1 MKPTSRPPQPRRA
14 DSPSARAPVTAWH
27 GLRPPTALAEPPIS
41 ELDDEQIIEPVPFR
55 FGLNRRAFVQ
65 VLSAGLMIASAPV
78 SSLAQRRGGRG
89 GGGTRTVGER
99 LLIGKDGSV
108 TVFTGKVE
116 VGQGSRA
123 ELSQATAEELRVPV
137 SQVQLVMADTGRVP
151 NDGITAGSRST
162 PSTVPAIRQAAA
174 AARHLLTELA
184 AKHWGVEAGS
194 VELREGKF
202 VHPPSQRVL
211 TFAELAQHADLAE
224 ALAQAAPGDVALTPT
239 SEWKTL
245 GASVSRPN
253 ARDLVTGAHQF
264 PSDIKRPGL
273 LHGKVLRPPAYGA
286 KLIAVDLA
294 PARALPDVVVVRD
307 GEFVGVAAP
316 NTARAQ
322 AALDALAATARWET
336 APHPSSDELF
346 DHLRANARGGVP
358 ENPFAA
364 TLAQAAKRLRAT
376 YRTAYVQ
383 HAPMEPRAAVA
394 EWRDGQLT
402 VWTGTQNPFGHRGE
416 VARALR
422 LPEERVRVIVP
433 DTGGGFG
440 GKHTGEVSVEA
451 ARLAQAAGQPV
462 ALRWTREEEF
472 IWACFRPAALIDI
485 EAGLDADGAITA
497 WYFVNINS
505 GRNAMETPYR
515 VGQARSQFVASE
527 PPLRHGSYR
536 ALAAT
541 ANTFAR
547 ECFMDELAAAVGADP
562 LDFRLAH
569 LPPGRLRDVLEAAAK
584 HFNWRERVRRKEHD
598 VGVGLACGT
607 EKGSYVATCA
617 EVAIDRAQKRILVR
631 HVCEVFECG
640 AVLNPDNLRA
650 QVEGAILMGLGPVLR
665 EEMQF
670 ANGRM
675 LNASFKQYRVP
686 RFSDVPALDIHL
698 LNRADLPAVGGGETP
713 IIGIAPAVANAVF
726 AATGVRLCA
735 LPLRFEEP
743 TA

>member
-1 MKPTSRPPQPRRA
+1 MNPTPRRPQARPA
-14 DSPSARAPVTAWH
+14 DSPSTPAAIASRRDPPAPGILAQ
-27 GLRPPTALAEPPIS
+27 PTAAEW
-41 ELDDEQIIEPVPFR
+41 DDGQIIEPVPFR

-78 SSLAQRRGGRG
+78 TSLAQRGGGRD
-89 GGGTRTVGER
+89 GGGTRTLGER

-123 ELSQATAEELRVPV
+123 ELTQAAAEELRVPF

-162 PSTVPAIRQAAA
+162 PATVPAIRHAAA
-174 AARHLLTELA
+174 VARHLLTQLA
-184 AKHWGVEAGS
+184 ANQWGVEAGS
-194 VELREGKF
+194 VELRDGKF
-202 VHPPSQRVL
+202 LHPPSHRAV
-211 TFAELAQHADLAE
+211 TFAELARQVDLAE
-224 ALAQAAPGDVALTPT
+224 ALAQAAPADAALTPVA
-239 SEWKTL
+239 EWKTL
-245 GASVSRPN
+245 GASVARPN
-253 ARDLVTGAHQF
+253 ARALVTGAHEF
-264 PSDIKRPGL
+264 PSDIRRPGM

-286 KLIAVDLA
+286 RLVSVDLA
-294 PARALPDVVVVRD
+294 PARAMPDVVVVQD

-316 NTARAQ
+316 TTAQAQ

-336 APHPSSDELF
+336 APHPSSDELP
-346 DHLRANARGGVP
+346 DYLRAKARGGVP
-358 ENPFAA
+358 ANPFAA
-364 TLAQAAKRLRAT
+364 ELAQAAKRLRAT
-376 YRTAYVQ
+376 YLTAYVQ

-394 EWRDGQLT
+394 EWHEGQLT
-402 VWTGTQNPFGHRGE
+402 VWAGTQNPFGHRSE
-416 VARALR
+416 LARAFR

-440 GKHTGEVSVEA
+440 GKHTGEASVEA
-451 ARLAQAAGQPV
+451 ARLAHAAGRPV
-462 ALRWTREEEF
+462 SLRWTREEEF
-472 IWACFRPAALIDI
+472 TWACFRPAAVIDI
-485 EAGLDADGAITA
+485 EAGLDADGAITS

-547 ECFMDELAAAVGADP
+547 ECFMDELAASAGADP

-569 LPPGRLRDVLEAAAK
+569 LAPGRLRDVLEAAAK
-584 HFNWRERVRRKEHD
+584 HFNWRERVRRKEPD

-607 EKGSYVATCA
+607 EKGSYVATCV
-617 EVAIDRAQKRILVR
+617 EVAIERAQHQIHVR
-631 HVCEVFECG
+631 HVCEVFDCG
-640 AVLNPDNLRA
+640 TVLNPDNLRA
-650 QVEGAILMGLGPVLR
+650 QVEGAILMGLGPALR
-665 EEMQF
+665 EQMRF
-670 ANGRM
+670 ANGKV

-686 RFSDVPALDIHL
+686 RFSDVPELDVHL

-726 AATGVRLCA
+726 AATGVRLRA
-735 LPLRFEEP
+735 LPLRFEER